1 MEVNISDLTWD
12 QFIYPRGGKSEKTID
27 AYIEALAIGAQ
38 FPPIKI
44 QRVFNYADGNET
56 TEATVILDGIHRWSA
71 FKESG
76 IKKIAAV
83 EWKDKPLD
91 YEKNKVAL
99 LLESA
104 KCNISHGDRLSPG
117 DKKRIARDIASTDIE
132 CKWTESALAE
142 KLGVIQ
148 QTVNTWISD
157 IRARQKAGRNT
168 VILRLSR
175 LGWTQ
180 EKIAKVV
187 GLDRSVISRNVQN
200 TKISD
205 MHNLLSHGRDMDY
218 IARHYQMDLA
228 LVWALRLEGKTDQ
241 EKFKELGWGLRTWD
255 QWNFNECDERF
266 GDDWPGRIP
275 AQLVAHTLFYFTKP
289 GELVLDP
296 TRPPCLSESN
306 GGQVAGGGVVSD
318 VCLLFERKCQSFD
331 LATRD
336 NRPEIQYHHWD
347 SQHDD
352 WPITGKADLIFFDP
366 PYHIKK
372 EKAYGEKANEKVPS
386 ISSYSKERYEE
397 SIESFFIL
405 ACRNTKQTTR
415 MAFLNAD
422 WRDFES
428 TPASKENPDKSITI
442 FDYHRI
448 LSKTGWEVTH
458 RIECPLSSERLCGNQ
473 VQRMQDKR
481 ILGTVG
487 RTLLIATR
495 S

>member
-1 MEVNISDLTWD
+1 MEVTIADLTWD
-12 QFIYPRGGKSEKTID
+12 QFIYPRGGKSEKTIS

-56 TEATVILDGIHRWSA
+56 TEATIILDGIHRWFA

-91 YEKNKVAL
+91 YEKNKTAL

-117 DKKRIARDIASTDIE
+117 DKKRIAREIATSDQE
-132 CKWTESALAE
+132 CRWTEEALAE

-175 LGWTQ
+175 LGWPQ
-180 EKIAKVV
+180 EKISETV
-187 GLDRSVISRNVQN
+187 RINQQRISQITNN
-200 TKISD
+200 TNFSEIG
-205 MHNLLSHGRDMDY
+205 NLLSQGHDMDY
-218 IARHYQMDLA
+218 IARHCHMDLA
-228 LVWALRLEGKTDQ
+228 LVWTLRLEGKTDQ

-255 QWNFNECDERF
+255 QWYFNECDERF
-266 GDDWPGRIP
+266 GDDWPARHREPARHRKASAEADGRSGEAGGPGRIP

-289 GELVLDP
+289 GDLVLDP
-296 TRPPCLSESN
+296 M
-306 GGQVAGGGVVSD
+306 AGGGVVSD

-331 LATRD
+331 IATRD

-347 SQHDD
+347 YRDGD
-352 WPITGKADLIFFDP
+352 WPIAKKPDLIFFDP
-366 PYHIKK
+366 PYYIKK
-372 EKAYGEKANEKVPS
+372 EKAYREKANEKVPS

-397 SIESFFIL
+397 FIESFFIL
-405 ACRNTKQTTR
+405 AYRNTKPTTR
-415 MAFLNAD
+415 LAFLNAD

-428 TPASKENPDKSITI
+428 TPASKENPDNSIT
-442 FDYHRI
+442 R
-448 LSKTGWEVTH
+448 KT
-458 RIECPLSSERLCGNQ
+458 
-473 VQRMQDKR
+473 
-481 ILGTVG
+481 
-487 RTLLIATR
+487 
-495 S
+495 